1 MDIYAFVINKI
12 EQIKTEVNYDLD
24 EILFETK
31 NLSFNRMIHYKDIQI
46 KEGKVNFIVGK
57 SGTGKSTLLK
67 LFNGTVS
74 PSSGTIFYGGNDI
87 SQMDTIALRKEVLL
101 ISQSVYLFEGCIEDN
116 FKEFY
121 RYRDMSVPSGEV
133 MKKYLELCCIP
144 FPLDMNCTTMS
155 GGEKQRVYIA
165 IYLSFLPKVIM
176 LDEPTSALD
185 KENSNDIIEK
195 LIVFAKEKRITVIIV
210 SHDPNITDKFAEE
223 LITIERGA
231 D

>member
-1 MDIYAFVINKI
+1 LNG
-12 EQIKTEVNYDLD
+12 
-24 EILFETK
+24 ILFETK
-31 NLSFNRMIHYKDIQI
+31 KLSFNQIIQYKDIQI

-67 LFNGTVS
+67 LFNGTLS
-74 PSSGTIFYGGNDI
+74 PSNGTIFYNGNDI
-87 SQMDTIALRKEVLL
+87 SQMDTIELRKEVML
-101 ISQSVYLFEGCIEDN
+101 ISQAVYLFDGRIEDN

-121 RYRDMSVPSGEV
+121 RYRDMPAPSGEV
-133 MKKYLELCCIP
+133 MKEFLKLCCIP
-144 FPLDMNCTTMS
+144 FSLDKDCTTMS

-185 KENSNDIIEK
+185 KENSNDVIEN
-195 LIVFAKEKRITVIIV
+195 LIGFAKDKGITVIIV
-210 SHDPNITDKFAEE
+210 SHDPKITDKFAEE
-223 LITIERGA
+223 ITVIERGV

>member
-1 MDIYAFVINKI
+1 MNG
-12 EQIKTEVNYDLD
+12 
-24 EILFETK
+24 ILFETK
-31 NLSFNRMIHYKDIQI
+31 NLGFNQIIQYKDIQI
-46 KEGKVNFIVGK
+46 KEGKVTFIVGK

-67 LFNGTVS
+67 LFNGTLS
-74 PSSGTIFYGGNDI
+74 PSNGTIFYNGNDI

-101 ISQSVYLFEGCIEDN
+101 ISQAVYLFEDSIEDN

-121 RYRDMSVPSGEV
+121 RYRDMPAPSLEV
-133 MKKYLELCCIP
+133 MKEFLKLCCIP
-144 FPLDMNCTTMS
+144 FSLDKDCTTMS

-185 KENSNDIIEK
+185 KENSNDVIEN
-195 LIVFAKEKRITVIIV
+195 LITFAKDKGITVIIV
-210 SHDPNITDKFAEE
+210 SHDPKITDKFAEE
-223 LITIERGA
+223 ITVIERGV